1 MPTYCYEK
9 PNGEIIERVM
19 TIAEMESFD
28 KEPVLDGETLK
39 RRIDIEMGG
48 HSSVNDLWRKPVM
61 SDGAGCHPSQ
71 VKEMQEFAA
80 KQGVHTN
87 YTKDGRAVFTS
98 RKHRAQHLKVFG
110 LHDRS
115 GGYSDG

>member
-9 PNGEIIERVM
+9 PDGEIIERVM
-19 TIAEMESFD
+19 TISEMEKFD
-28 KEPVLDGETLK
+28 KNPVADGVRLK
-39 RRIDIEMGG
+39 RRVDIEMGG
-48 HSSVNDLWRKPVM
+48 HSSVNDLWRNPII

-71 VKEMQEFAA
+71 VEEMQAFAA

-98 RKHRAQHLKVFG
+98 RQHRAQHLKVFG
-110 LHDRS
+110 LHDRN
-115 GGYSDG
+115 GGYGDG